1 MKIAER
7 PGPWVLV
14 LALVLAGC
22 TGGDESANEQ
32 PTDPSPP
39 ASTVGD
45 SSTSVP
51 STTTGVPTGT
61 PTDSNQSISPEACGL
76 LDQDEPPL
84 DLASQL
90 PPDYADAAQVLMA
103 IIGAFEVNDVS
114 IPPDVV
120 TRLAS
125 TEIGMELAAFAD
137 AAERDCGPSE
147 GVDGIRVYAEIS
159 EFGAPPEQREYC
171 DQLAT
176 VLSVGATDDD
186 SAAALTAALEIA
198 PAEHAQALAMI
209 ETLRSAE
216 GGELPDGLD
225 PTRTFVA
232 VAGLGLYAEARCG
245 VTNSFAEMLFVG
257 AFAFISDGGLPG
269 EPAQGVGTVPAPA
282 DPAAAT
288 AALPSGS
295 DLAFEVIEID
305 VDQDGDYIV
314 SAVVP
319 TGWERDDSLFGS
331 VFEPVDG
338 FGIFTEMTIDS
349 GCDGLCEVTD
359 WEARVTGADGFV
371 TQFRSDELIVDRPT
385 EGTPGAVMVKPAFAD
400 GLEGAVIR
408 WDDGTDRYFTCEVR
422 LGADDI
428 DYSDAFVAACEAAR
442 PGWIT
447 GS

>member
-1 MKIAER
+1 MLVPA
-7 PGPWVLV
+7 LV

-22 TGGDESANEQ
+22 AGGDETANEL
-32 PTDPSPP
+32 PTDPDPP
-39 ASTVGD
+39 ASTIGE

-51 STTTGVPTGT
+51 STTTDA
-61 PTDSNQSISPEACGL
+61 PTDTGQSITGQNLTQEACGL

-84 DLASQL
+84 DLATQL
-90 PPDYADAAQVLMA
+90 PPDYAGAAQVLMD
-103 IIGAFEVNDVS
+103 IIGAFETNDVS

-120 TRLAS
+120 ARLAS
-125 TEIGMELAAFAD
+125 TEIGIELAAFAD
-137 AAERDCGPSE
+137 AAERDCGPGE

-159 EFGAPPEQREYC
+159 AFGAPPVEREYC

-186 SAAALTAALEIA
+186 SEAALTAALEIA
-198 PAEHAQALAMI
+198 PDNHAQALAMI
-209 ETLRSAE
+209 EMLRSAE
-216 GGELPDGLD
+216 DGELPDGLD
-225 PTRTFVA
+225 PTGTFVA

-245 VTNSFAEMLFVG
+245 VANSFAEMLFVG
-257 AFAFISDGGLPG
+257 AFAFITGDGLPG

-282 DPAAAT
+282 DPATAT

-295 DLAFEVIEID
+295 GLTFEVTEID
-305 VDQDGDYIV
+305 LRDDGDYLV

-319 TGWERDDSLFGS
+319 TGWERDDSVFGS

-359 WEARVTGADGFV
+359 WEARLTGSDGFV
-371 TQFRSDELIVDRPT
+371 TQFRSDDLLVDRPVA
-385 EGTPGAVMVKPAFAD
+385 GTAGVVMVKPALAD
-400 GLEGAVIR
+400 GVEGTVIR
-408 WDDGTDRYFTCEVR
+408 WDDSTDRYFTCEFR
-422 LGADDI
+422 LEEDEVG
-428 DYSDAFVAACEAAR
+428 YVGAFVAACEAAR